1 MRNNFQ
7 NKNTV
12 RRVAVLD
19 FCSSSLISGL
29 IEDSQILIP
38 ASAFNLLQCIVFVKE
53 NLASQI
59 RSWKGKIIYINF
71 SDCCGYSSL
80 TLQQN
85 SANWFLRDL
94 FVMWNPKAYNYSYS
108 VLLSIYTALWMHD
121 TKHHMLVIWKV
132 LVH

>member
-7 NKNTV
+7 NKNIV

-85 SANWFLRDL
+85 SANCDFLEIC
-94 FVMWNPKAYNYSYS
+94 
-108 VLLSIYTALWMHD
+108 LLCGIQKRIIIHTLSR
-121 TKHHMLVIWKV
+121 
-132 LVH
+132 